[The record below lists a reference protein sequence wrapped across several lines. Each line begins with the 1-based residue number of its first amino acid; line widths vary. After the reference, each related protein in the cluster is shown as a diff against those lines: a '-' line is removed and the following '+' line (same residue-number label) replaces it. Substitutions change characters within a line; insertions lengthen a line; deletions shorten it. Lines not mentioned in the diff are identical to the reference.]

1 MVVSAMSQTT
11 SRFLAVVAALVS
23 GAALACPVCGVPLE
37 QGQGA
42 YLFMTPIMS
51 LLPLALMGG
60 VVFWIFRRVRNADR
74 DEAAEPAMNAVNAV
88 NAAPAATPEQ
98 P

>member
-1 MVVSAMSQTT
+1 MKQTT
-11 SRFLAVVAALVS
+11 GRVLAVVAALFA

-74 DEAAEPAMNAVNAV
+74 DEAQPDAPS
-88 NAAPAATPEQ
+88 AAPERR
-98 P
+98 

>member
-1 MVVSAMSQTT
+1 MASPTT
-11 SRFLAVVAALVS
+11 TRFLAVTAALFS

-74 DEAAEPAMNAVNAV
+74 DEAAEPVAD
-88 NAAPAATPEQ
+88 AAPAAAPEQ
-98 P
+98 R

>member
-1 MVVSAMSQTT
+1 MSPTT
-11 SRFLAVVAALVS
+11 SRLLAVLAALS
-23 GAALACPVCGVPLE
+23 SSAALACPVCGVPTE

-74 DEAAEPAMNAVNAV
+74 DEPVEPELNATP
-88 NAAPAATPEQ
+88 APAPEQ

>member
-1 MVVSAMSQTT
+1 MTSPTT
-11 SRFLAVVAALVS
+11 TRFFAVAAALFS

-74 DEAAEPAMNAVNAV
+74 DEAAEPVV
-88 NAAPAATPEQ
+88 DAAPAAAPEQ
-98 P
+98 R

>member
-1 MVVSAMSQTT
+1 MSLST
-11 SRFLAVVAALVS
+11 SRILAVVAALFS

-74 DEAAEPAMNAVNAV
+74 DEAAEPGVNAV
-88 NAAPAATPEQ
+88 PGVDAAPAAAPEQ